1 MWGMETDWQRL
12 ADKVKG
18 EETGSRGM
26 GVILGVILRGSW
38 QPCSSPLAPL
48 LIFNF
53 QNSLAGKLNI
63 QLHKLDP
70 YIFKI

>member
-26 GVILGVILRGSW
+26 GVILCIRRLGGHFAGLMAALLL
-38 QPCSSPLAPL
+38 PLAPL

-53 QNSLAGKLNI
+53 QNSPAGKLNI
-63 QLHKLDP
+63 QLRK
-70 YIFKI
+70 